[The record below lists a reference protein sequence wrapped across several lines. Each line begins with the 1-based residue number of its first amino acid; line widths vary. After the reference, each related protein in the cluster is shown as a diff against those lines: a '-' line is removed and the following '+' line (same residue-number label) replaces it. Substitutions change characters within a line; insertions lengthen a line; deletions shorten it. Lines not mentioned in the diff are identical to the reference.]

1 MERSRVSFVSVDEEF
16 ATAAEESS
24 AAETI
29 EELAVRVLFSRDLS
43 AKLRPALL
51 VDEPGRGSIPAPPSL
66 PAVPERPEFLRFA
79 SSGSARPGLPAEAS
93 LVNEENRGVLLHFF
107 ANHELL
113 AAELMAL
120 ALLKFPDAPA
130 AFRKGLAA
138 TLKEEQRHTRWYI
151 NRMTKCG
158 VSFGEYPV
166 NRFFWDAVSSMES
179 PLDYVSRLSLT
190 FEQANLDY
198 SRHFSRILETAGDS
212 ESAAILSRI
221 YHDEISH
228 VGYGLH
234 WFRQWKNPEE
244 SDWSALTKQLHF
256 PLSPSRAKG
265 NRAMFNEEGRRE
277 AGFDE
282 DYIRQLSFF
291 ERSRGRTPNVFYFNP
306 DTENR
311 IGLHPR
317 PYTPSSRVLSVSE
330 DLEILPLF
338 LARRDDV
345 VVMKKPPSE
354 KHREKLKGAGLILPE
369 IELLRGVESGLL
381 KSRKI
386 HQFRP
391 WGIGPDLPE
400 RFGFLRENSVCVQPG
415 LHWSEESRE
424 LFSKS
429 EQAVVF
435 AEEFGLSLPVPES
448 GDMAAAVESL
458 SQQRCETVLL
468 KRPFSTAGG
477 GMRRLSLEELKT
489 LSLRGLSVA
498 VEREGGILLEPC
510 HDRVFD
516 FSIQYEMGDNE
527 IRKVGMTSQIIAPS
541 GGYRGTISF
550 PRFCAGLDPEIARF
564 LNISALKHY
573 EEDSSFVGK
582 LRNWLVAHGY
592 RGPVGVDAYLHRAED
607 GSLAHR
613 IACEINTRYT
623 MGRVA
628 HEIRRQVAPECGL
641 RFEIGKASEETFADT
656 AELVNG
662 KIRRGT
668 LYLTE
673 PHPGAH
679 FAAKITV
686 AKRRDD
692 L

>member
-16 ATAAEESS
+16 ATAAEDSS

-29 EELAVRVLFSRDLS
+29 EELATRVLFSNDLN

-51 VDEPGRGSIPAPPSL
+51 VDEAGPHSVCATPFL
-66 PAVPERPEFLRFA
+66 PDVPERPDFLRFA

-130 AFRKGLAA
+130 AFRQGLAE

-151 NRMTKCG
+151 NRMKKCG

-198 SRHFSRILETAGDS
+198 SRHFSGVLETAGDS

-221 YHDEISH
+221 YQDEISH

-265 NRAMFNEEGRRE
+265 NRAIFNEDGRRE

-317 PYTPSSRVLSVSE
+317 PYTPPSRVLSVIE

-345 VVMKKPPSE
+345 VLMRKPPSE
-354 KHREKLKGAGLILPE
+354 KHRERLRKAGLLLPE
-369 IELLRGVESGLL
+369 IEGLEGVESGLL

-400 RFGFLRENSVCVQPG
+400 RFSFLGGNSVCEQPG
-415 LHWSEESRE
+415 LHWRDECRN

-429 EQAVVF
+429 EQSVVF
-435 AEEFGLSLPVPES
+435 AEEFGLSLPVPASE
-448 GDMAAAVESL
+448 DMAAAVEKL
-458 SQQRCETVLL
+458 SQHHCETILL

-477 GMRRLSLEELKT
+477 GMRRLSLEELQS
-489 LSLRGLSVA
+489 LSGRGLSVS
-498 VEREGGILLEPC
+498 VEREGGILLEP
-510 HDRVFD
+510 HHNRVFD
-516 FSIQYEMGDNE
+516 FSIQYEMGDGG
-527 IRKVGMTSQIIAPS
+527 IRTVGMTSQIIAPS
-541 GGYRGTISF
+541 GGYRGTVSF
-550 PRFCAGLDPEIARF
+550 PRFCAGLDPEIARY
-564 LNISALKHY
+564 LNTTALHHY
-573 EEDSSFVGK
+573 EEDSPFVRK
-582 LRNWLVAHGY
+582 LQSWLVAHGY
-592 RGPVGVDAYLHRAED
+592 RGPVGVDAYLHRAGD
-607 GSLAHR
+607 GSLSHR

-628 HEIRRQVAPECGL
+628 HEIRRQVAPDCGL
-641 RFEIGKASEETFADT
+641 RFEIGKATEEAFADRF
-656 AELVNG
+656 ELVDG
-662 KIRRGT
+662 KIGQGT

-673 PHPGAH
+673 PHADAH
-679 FAAKITV
+679 FTAKITV

>member
-1 MERSRVSFVSVDEEF
+1 
-16 ATAAEESS
+16 
-24 AAETI
+24 
-29 EELAVRVLFSRDLS
+29 
-43 AKLRPALL
+43 
-51 VDEPGRGSIPAPPSL
+51 
-66 PAVPERPEFLRFA
+66 
-79 SSGSARPGLPAEAS
+79 
-93 LVNEENRGVLLHFF
+93 
-107 ANHELL
+107 
-113 AAELMAL
+113 
-120 ALLKFPDAPA
+120 
-130 AFRKGLAA
+130 
-138 TLKEEQRHTRWYI
+138 
-151 NRMTKCG
+151 
-158 VSFGEYPV
+158 
-166 NRFFWDAVSSMES
+166 
-179 PLDYVSRLSLT
+179 
-190 FEQANLDY
+190 
-198 SRHFSRILETAGDS
+198 
-212 ESAAILSRI
+212 
-221 YHDEISH
+221 
-228 VGYGLH
+228 
-234 WFRQWKNPEE
+234 
-244 SDWSALTKQLHF
+244 
-256 PLSPSRAKG
+256 
-265 NRAMFNEEGRRE
+265 
-277 AGFDE
+277 
-282 DYIRQLSFF
+282 
-291 ERSRGRTPNVFYFNP
+291 
-306 DTENR
+306 
-311 IGLHPR
+311 
-317 PYTPSSRVLSVSE
+317 
-330 DLEILPLF
+330 
-338 LARRDDV
+338 
-345 VVMKKPPSE
+345 
-354 KHREKLKGAGLILPE
+354 
-369 IELLRGVESGLL
+369 
-381 KSRKI
+381 
-386 HQFRP
+386 
-391 WGIGPDLPE
+391 
-400 RFGFLRENSVCVQPG
+400 
-415 LHWSEESRE
+415 
-424 LFSKS
+424 
-429 EQAVVF
+429 
-435 AEEFGLSLPVPES
+435 
-448 GDMAAAVESL
+448 MAAAVESL

-510 HDRVFD
+510 HDRAFD
-516 FSIQYEMGDNE
+516 FSIQYEMGDKE